1 MKYHRPDRVTSLLQ
15 DQLNKLMLREI
26 DIPDVLITITDVHV
40 SKDVTEAMIKVSVIP
55 SEKGEEV
62 LEILQ
67 KAKRGLQWKLVRMM
81 NIKPTPH
88 IDFKLDHGTEN
99 AAKVEKALL
108 DSDGNEKAA

>member
-1 MKYHRPDRVTSLLQ
+1 MKFHRPDRVSSLLQ
-15 DQLNKLMLREI
+15 DQLNQLLLREI
-26 DIPDVLITITDVHV
+26 DIPDVLITITEVNV

-67 KAKRGLQWKLVRMM
+67 KSKRGLQYKLVRMM

-88 IDFKLDHGTEN
+88 INFRLDLGP
-99 AAKVEKALL
+99 
-108 DSDGNEKAA
+108 EKAAGVERALLGEDLDE